1 MTLSALSIQRPVLTM
16 VFAIA
21 IVIFGVMAFV
31 SLGVREYPSV
41 DPPIITVRTDYP
53 GANAEIIESQITEP
67 LEDQVNRVDGIK
79 TLTSV
84 SSVGRSTIRVE
95 FDLGMDLDNAANDV
109 RDRVAQAVRNLP
121 PDADPPIVSKADADA
136 QTILTITLQSRSR
149 SLLEI
154 TQIAENVFAERLQ
167 TIEGVSQVNIWGQK
181 QFAMRLILD
190 VDRMNAFGITPL
202 DVRQALSQQNIE
214 LPSGQVEGDKR
225 YITIQTYG
233 RLSTEEE
240 FDELVIVSRENAI
253 IRLKD
258 IGRAELGAL
267 NDQSLLR
274 GNKGIPMVGVAMQPQ
289 PGANYVEIV
298 DEAYRRVEILKRE
311 IPDDIIV
318 GVALD
323 ITNSIRQSIRDVQY
337 TIVVAF
343 FLVLFIIFIFLRNF
357 RTTFI
362 PIIAIPISLIGSFA
376 FLYAAGFS
384 INVLTLLGLLLAT
397 GMVVDDA
404 IVMIENIY
412 SKIEEG
418 MNPIQAAFKGSRQV
432 FFAIIST
439 TITLVSVF
447 MPIFFM
453 MGLTGRLFREFAM
466 VVVGAIIISTFIS
479 LTLTV
484 MMSSRILKP
493 DPREYRFLSII
504 RKPIDY
510 LLIHYQGW
518 LTAFMKV
525 KYLSFPILIFTA
537 AIIWFFMSNLKS
549 ELAPLDDKSRL
560 RMVSTAP
567 EGTSYEM
574 MDDYQMQLI
583 NMVDTMP
590 EKSYLLSVTS
600 PGFGASVSVNSGF
613 LRMMLHPAGERNK
626 SQMELAAELSR
637 KVKEYNMAQ
646 TYVLQDPTIGGSGG
660 GRGGLP
666 VQYVLQAPNL
676 AKLEDVIPEF
686 MRKAR
691 AHPALDVVD
700 IDLRFTKPELIID
713 IDRDKAFDLGISVR
727 NIAETL
733 QTFFSEQRVG
743 YFIKDGKQYFVLA
756 RAERDQRNT
765 PVDIQNI
772 NIRSATGEMVPLENL
787 VSMREES
794 LPPQLLR
801 FNRYSSATIS
811 ASTASG
817 YTLGDGIEAM
827 DEIAAEVLD
836 ETFLTA
842 LTGTSADYA
851 ESSGNLTLVFIF
863 ALVLVY
869 LTLAAQFES
878 FRDPLTVMLTVP
890 LALAGALASLWF
902 FGQTLNIFS
911 QIGMIVLVGIV
922 TKNGI
927 LIVEFANQKRQE
939 GQDRLEAV
947 INAATDRVR
956 PIIMTSLATVLG
968 ALPLAISFDGTANS
982 RVPMGIVIIGGLLF
996 SLILTL
1002 FVIPA
1007 LYTYISSKNKSHVF
1021 EEE

>member
-1 MTLSALSIQRPVLTM
+1 
-16 VFAIA
+16 
-21 IVIFGVMAFV
+21 
-31 SLGVREYPSV
+31 
-41 DPPIITVRTDYP
+41 
-53 GANAEIIESQITEP
+53 
-67 LEDQVNRVDGIK
+67 
-79 TLTSV
+79 
-84 SSVGRSTIRVE
+84 
-95 FDLGMDLDNAANDV
+95 
-109 RDRVAQAVRNLP
+109 
-121 PDADPPIVSKADADA
+121 
-136 QTILTITLQSRSR
+136 
-149 SLLEI
+149 
-154 TQIAENVFAERLQ
+154 
-167 TIEGVSQVNIWGQK
+167 
-181 QFAMRLILD
+181 
-190 VDRMNAFGITPL
+190 
-202 DVRQALSQQNIE
+202 
-214 LPSGQVEGDKR
+214 
-225 YITIQTYG
+225 
-233 RLSTEEE
+233 
-240 FDELVIVSRENAI
+240 
-253 IRLKD
+253 
-258 IGRAELGAL
+258 
-267 NDQSLLR
+267 
-274 GNKGIPMVGVAMQPQ
+274 
-289 PGANYVEIV
+289 
-298 DEAYRRVEILKRE
+298 
-311 IPDDIIV
+311 
-318 GVALD
+318 
-323 ITNSIRQSIRDVQY
+323 
-337 TIVVAF
+337 
-343 FLVLFIIFIFLRNF
+343 VLFIIFIFLRNL

-362 PIIAIPISLIGSFA
+362 PVITIPISLIGSFA

-510 LLIHYQGW
+510 ILNHYPGW
-518 LTAFMKV
+518 LTSFMRV
-525 KYLSFPILIFTA
+525 KYLAFPILIFTA
-537 AIIWFFMSNLKS
+537 AIIWFFMTNLQS

-583 NMVDTMP
+583 NLIDTMP

-613 LRMMLHPAGERNK
+613 VRMMLHPADERNK

-676 AKLEDVIPEF
+676 AKLEEVIPEF

-700 IDLRFTKPELIID
+700 INLRFTKPELIID

-756 RAERDQRNT
+756 RAERDQRST
-765 PVDIQNI
+765 PGDIQNI
-772 NIRSATGEMVPLENL
+772 NIRSATGEMVPLDNL
-787 VSMREES
+787 VSLREES

-939 GQDRLEAV
+939 GQDRLEAA

-982 RVPMGIVIIGGLLF
+982 RVPMGIAIIGGLLF